1 MINKL
6 FLDHTPL
13 NHHSSSESQR
23 WLDFGKDLCSLDVG
37 AGKGEDVGLNEAL
50 NDQGEV
56 EMGKRDARMI
66 LLKADWQKSTEITE
80 AHRKEAYWLTED
92 GQEKDWFRVMVPLL
106 IP

>member
-23 WLDFGKDLCSLDVG
+23 WLDFGLDVD
-37 AGKGEDVGLNEAL
+37 AGKGEDAGLNEVL

-56 EMGKRDARMI
+56 EMGKRDAQMI
-66 LLKADWQKSTEITE
+66 LLKAEWQKSTEITE

-92 GQEKDWFRVMVPLL
+92 GQEKDWSRVTVPLL